1 MAATSETV
9 NGSNTTDLAEKIIAE
24 NTENA
29 ENVTEQLPPHA
40 FELFLV
46 DTKTSL
52 IEFWNRELNKLPAKV
67 LTRDPTPCLKV
78 QVHNTP
84 FQELLKTHQAE

>member
-1 MAATSETV
+1 MAATNETV
-9 NGSNTTDLAEKIIAE
+9 NGSNTADLAEKIIV
-24 NTENA
+24 ENA
-29 ENVTEQLPPHA
+29 ENATEQLPPHA

-46 DTKTSL
+46 DTQTSL
-52 IEFWNRELNKLPAKV
+52 IESWNRELNKLPAKV